1 MSRAKLYKG
10 YTRKI
15 LRVNLTAGTVETEEL
30 KNGQL
35 KKYIGGAGLAAR
47 MLYDELKPG
56 IDPLSADNKV
66 IFLAGPLA
74 GTIAPTGS
82 RIGAYTKSPMTNGFF
97 HSSAG
102 GNFAPEIKYAGFDGV
117 VIEGKSEKPVYLF
130 VTNTVQELRDAS
142 HVWGE
147 PTFKAQE
154 LLKADVG
161 DEAVQIAV
169 IGPAGEKMV
178 KFSAILLGC
187 RALGRGGLGA
197 VLGSKMFKGIA
208 VRGTGN
214 LEVDDMSATLKKTED
229 LIRMMRANP
238 STGQILP
245 QYGTPVLV
253 NANNALGLFG
263 SRNWQKETFESAELI
278 CAETMRDKIVVQNK
292 SCFACPLMCGKY
304 SEVLDGPFKGCKTE
318 GPEYENIFSLGS
330 MCEIDSIET
339 IAAAEWACD
348 DFGMDAIETGVAI
361 AFAMEA
367 VEKGILTID
376 DTDGLDLKYGNK
388 EVILPMVRK
397 IGMREGFGDILADGV
412 KIAAE
417 KIGKGSDDFAMHNKG
432 MTFAGHSARG
442 LPGNALGYATGPRG
456 GSHHDCRPTG
466 ERAGIVERDTVEG
479 KPQYVIDVNHLNI
492 LTDSMILCH
501 LAEAVFGPIKMNQN
515 VVDILNVVTGMNMTL
530 AEGEET
536 AERIWNVIRSFAV
549 REGSR
554 RDDDSLPKRFLT
566 EPIPDGPSKGMIV
579 SRETLEMMKD
589 EYYELRGWDKKTGVP
604 TRERLLELDLP
615 DISEDMLV
623 ILEGEKGDSH
633 E

>member
-47 MLYDELKPG
+47 ILYDELKPG

-102 GNFAPEIKYAGFDGV
+102 GSFAAELKYSGFDGA

-130 VTNTVQELRDAS
+130 ISNEIQELRDAS
-142 HVWGE
+142 HIWGE
-147 PTFKAQE
+147 PSFSSQE
-154 LLKADVG
+154 LLKADAG
-161 DEAVQIAV
+161 DENIQTAV
-169 IGPAGEKMV
+169 IGPAGERMV
-178 KFSAILLGC
+178 SFAAILVGC

-208 VRGTGN
+208 VRGTGTI
-214 LEVDDMSATLKKTED
+214 EVDDMDATLKKTEE
-229 LIRMMRANP
+229 LLMTMKAHP

-253 NANNALGLFG
+253 NANNSLGVFG
-263 SRNWQKETFESAELI
+263 SRNWQKETYENAESINAESMQ
-278 CAETMRDKIVVQNK
+278 EKIVVRNK

-304 SEVLDGPFKGCKTE
+304 SEIIDGPYKGCKTE

-330 MCEIDSIET
+330 MCEVDSIEI
-339 IAAAEWACD
+339 IAAAEKECD
-348 DFGMDAIETGVAI
+348 EMGMDAIEAGVSI
-361 AFAMEA
+361 AFTMEA
-367 VEKGILTID
+367 VEKGILTKE
-376 DTDGLDLKYGNK
+376 DTDGLDVSFGNK
-388 EVILPMVRK
+388 DVILPMIRK
-397 IGMREGFGDILADGV
+397 IGRREGFGDVLADGV
-412 KIAAE
+412 KRAAE
-417 KIGKGSDDFAMHNKG
+417 KIGKGTEDFAMHNKG

-456 GSHHDCRPTG
+456 GSHHDSRPTG
-466 ERAGIVERDTVEG
+466 ERAGIVKRDTTDG
-479 KPQYVIDVNHLNI
+479 KAQYTIDVNHLNI

-501 LAEAVFGPIKMNQN
+501 LAEAVFGPIKMNWN
-515 VVDILNVVTGMNMTL
+515 VVDILNVVTGMDLTL
-530 AEGEET
+530 EDGEKT
-536 AERIWNVIRSFAV
+536 AERIWNVIRAFAV
-549 REGSR
+549 REGLR
-554 RDDDSLPKRFLT
+554 RADDSLPKRFLT
-566 EPIPDGPSKGMIV
+566 EPIPDGPSKGMV
-579 SRETLEMMKD
+579 MSAETLEGMKD
-589 EYYELRGWDKKTGVP
+589 EYYELRGWDKETGVP
-604 TRERLLELDLP
+604 TCERLLELDLP
-615 DISEDMLV
+615 DISEDMRV
-623 ILEGEKGDSH
+623 ILEKDKGGSH

>member
-1 MSRAKLYKG
+1 MSRAKIYKG

-15 LRVNLTAGTVETEEL
+15 LRVDLTAGTVETEEL

-102 GNFAPEIKYAGFDGV
+102 GNFAAELKYAGFDGA

-130 VTNTVQELRDAS
+130 ISNEIQELRDAS

-147 PTFKAQE
+147 PSFSAQE
-154 LLKADVG
+154 LLKADAG
-161 DEAVQIAV
+161 DENVQIAV
-169 IGPAGEKMV
+169 IGPAGERMV
-178 KFSAILLGC
+178 SFAAILVGC

-197 VLGSKMFKGIA
+197 VLGSKLFKGIV
-208 VRGTGN
+208 VRGTGR
-214 LEVDDMSATLKKTED
+214 LEVDDMEATLQKTQD
-229 LIRMMRANP
+229 LIRIMRANP

-253 NANNALGLFG
+253 NANNSLGVFG
-263 SRNWQKETFESAELI
+263 SRNWQKETFESAEAI
-278 CAETMRDKIVVQNK
+278 CAETMREKIFVQNK

-304 SEVLDGPFKGCKTE
+304 SEVIEGPYKGCKTE

-330 MCEIDSIET
+330 MCEVDSIEI
-339 IAAAEWACD
+339 IAAAERECD
-348 DFGMDAIETGVAI
+348 DLGMDAIESGVAI
-361 AFAMEA
+361 AFTMEA
-367 VEKGILTID
+367 VEKGILSKE
-376 DTDGLDLKYGNK
+376 DTDGLDVRFGNK
-388 EVILPMVRK
+388 DIILPMIRK
-397 IGMREGFGDILADGV
+397 IGRREGFGDVLADGV
-412 KIAAE
+412 KRAAE
-417 KIGKGSDDFAMHNKG
+417 KIGKGTEDFAMHNKG
-432 MTFAGHSARG
+432 ITFAGHSARG

-456 GSHHDCRPTG
+456 GSHHDGRPTG
-466 ERAGIVERDTVEG
+466 ERAGIVERDTVVG
-479 KPQYVIDVNHLNI
+479 KAQYTIDVNHLNI

-515 VVDILNVVTGMNMTL
+515 VVDILNVVTGMEMTL
-530 AEGEET
+530 EDGEKT
-536 AERIWNVIRSFAV
+536 AERIWNVIRAFAA

-554 RDDDSLPKRFLT
+554 RADDSLPKRFLT
-566 EPIPDGPSKGMIV
+566 EPIPDGPSKGMV
-579 SRETLEMMKD
+579 MPAETLEKMKD
-589 EYYELRGWDKKTGVP
+589 EYYELRGWDKETGVP
-604 TRERLLELDLP
+604 TCERLLELDLP
-615 DISEDMLV
+615 DISEDMRV
-623 ILEGEKGDSH
+623 ILEKEKGGSH

>member
-15 LRVNLTAGTVETEEL
+15 LRVDLTLGTVVTEEL

-35 KKYIGGAGLAAR
+35 KKYVGGAGLAAR

-102 GNFAPEIKYAGFDGV
+102 GNFAAELKYAGFDGA

-130 VTNTVQELRDAS
+130 VNNTIQELRDAS
-142 HVWGE
+142 HLWGE
-147 PTFKAQE
+147 PVFKAQE
-154 LLKADVG
+154 LLKTDAG
-161 DEAVQIAV
+161 DENVQVAV
-169 IGPAGEKMV
+169 IGPAGERLV
-178 KFSAILLGC
+178 RFSAILVGC

-197 VLGSKMFKGIA
+197 VLGSKLFKGIA
-208 VRGTGN
+208 VRGSGR
-214 LEVDDMSATLKKTED
+214 LEVDDMEATLQKTQD
-229 LIRMMRANP
+229 LLRIMRAHP
-238 STGQILP
+238 STGQVLP

-253 NANNALGLFG
+253 NANNALGVFG
-263 SRNWQKETFESAELI
+263 SRNWQKETFESAEAI
-278 CAETMRDKIVVQNK
+278 CAETMREKIVVRNK

-304 SEVLDGPFKGCKTE
+304 SEVIDGPYKGCKTE
-318 GPEYENIFSLGS
+318 GPEYENIFSLGA

-339 IAAAEWACD
+339 IAAAEKECD
-348 DFGMDAIETGVAI
+348 DLGMDAIEAGVSI
-361 AFAMEA
+361 AFTMEA
-367 VEKGILTID
+367 VEKGILTQA
-376 DTDGLDLKYGNK
+376 DTDGLDVTFGNK
-388 EVILPMVRK
+388 DVILPMIRK
-397 IGMREGFGDILADGV
+397 IGRREGFGEVLADGV
-412 KIAAE
+412 KRAAE
-417 KIGKGSDDFAMHNKG
+417 KIGRGTEAFAMHNKG

-466 ERAGIVERDTVEG
+466 ERAGIVERDTIEG
-479 KPQYVIDVNHLNI
+479 KAQYTIDVNHLNI

-501 LAEAVFGPIKMNQN
+501 LAEAVFGPIKMNQH
-515 VVDILNVVTGMNMTL
+515 VVDILNVVTGMKMTL
-530 AEGEET
+530 ADGEKT
-536 AERIWNVIRSFAV
+536 AERIWNIIRAFAV

-554 RDDDSLPKRFLT
+554 RSDDSLPKRFLT
-566 EPIPDGPSKGMIV
+566 EPIPDGPSKGMMI
-579 SRETLEMMKD
+579 SGEILEKMKD
-589 EYYELRGWDKKTGVP
+589 EYYELRGWDKSTGIP
-604 TRERLLELDLP
+604 TCERLLELDLP
-615 DISEDMLV
+615 DISEDMRE
-623 ILEGEKGDSH
+623 IFDDEKGDRH